1 MRTITN
7 TISTTLKERFLG
19 VTCLWSVLLVLGMIS
34 EGLKAQPFVY
44 VAHRLSDSVSV
55 IDSATNTVVATLPN
69 LNNARDVH
77 VVPDGTRAYVKTADL
92 FVIDTATN
100 TASLAVFVAQ
110 QYYQTSTSH
119 QTALGLT
126 SLPARG
132 GSDIMV
138 VDIDPASPTFHTR
151 VASFLFQP
159 TVESYHVTISPDGK
173 EAYVTGLN
181 SSTLV
186 VVDTDPASP
195 TFNSDH
201 QDDYSGWNHLERD
214 RLHSRW

>member
-100 TASLAVFVAQ
+100 TASLAVSSLSSIINFDITPDGTRA
-110 QYYQTSTSH
+110 YITTSS
-119 QTALGLT
+119 
-126 SLPARG
+126 G